1 MHSPTFLSDALIQ
14 ALGWT
19 LVHSLWQGAAVA
31 LILWLVLP
39 RLSRSGQ
46 RYWASYAALLTVLL
60 AAGVTFV
67 WVYST
72 RNTLV
77 EIAPEL
83 IDAVIF
89 SGNAPATSAALQ
101 TGFWQNL
108 AQNLEPYHPLIV
120 SIWLLGFVFFLFQLG
135 GGLRYIYRL
144 RRNHNQ
150 PLEPVWQ
157 EKLQA
162 LAGRIGLSRPVTLLE
177 SALVKAPM
185 ALGFFKP
192 LILLPIGMANQLSPV
207 EVEAILAHELAHI
220 ARRDWLFNLIQ
231 AIIEALFYF
240 HPAVWWIAATIRA
253 ERENCCD
260 DTAVALTGN
269 RLLYAKTLVRLQ
281 DITRPAPVPSL
292 TLGIDGAPNLLRR
305 RPLLLERIKRILHQ
319 PQQSASLMEK
329 TIAMAILVA
338 LITLLTVRANTP
350 PALVESIREIAEKPI
365 TWLAQVPAPPIPAS
379 WQAPARD
386 SVPDPVKRRRI
397 VREDDDQKVEMQLE
411 NGKITQLKI
420 DGQEIAPENYGQ
432 YESLTESLRQEIT
445 PPAPPAPPNAP
456 MGVWTTPKAPRA
468 PRAPFPPRHS
478 SSRISTETDD
488 NGNTII
494 KVERNGQ
501 PLEIRVKDGEVWVE
515 DEKIEAGETMD
526 IEIEQEWPGGAIWFD
541 GENKIKLDGNRL
553 HFRSPEGV
561 IIETPDAPHLFH
573 FDQDGEQFIFK
584 GYDGLKGFSFDM
596 PDIDKAELARI
607 QKETAVALEKE
618 RKALEKQMR
627 ELEKQM
633 QQSNKE
639 QQKEQKE
646 QYRAMEEAQ
655 RAVEEAQ
662 IAQKRAMERA
672 LRDRE
677 RVREDVRRVERENPR
692 ALRFQNRAESYGSV
706 IPKALLKDK
715 LIDDPDNYTFEI
727 SKKDMRVNGKKQSD
741 TLHTKYLELY
751 RKYNGKEIGNDKVRI
766 RVKN

>member
-1 MHSPTFLSDALIQ
+1 MMHSPTFLSDALIQ

-19 LVHSLWQGAAVA
+19 LVHSLWQGTAVA
-31 LILWLVLP
+31 LLLWLVLP
-39 RLSRSGQ
+39 RLNRSGQ

-60 AAGVTFV
+60 AAGVSFV

-83 IDAVIF
+83 TGGVLF
-89 SGNAPATSAALQ
+89 SGNTGAVPAALQ

-108 AQNLEPYHPLIV
+108 AQTLEPYHPLIV

-144 RRNHNQ
+144 RRNQNQ

-162 LAGRIGLSRPVTLLE
+162 LASRIGLSRPVTLLE

-185 ALGFFKP
+185 ALGLFKP

-281 DITRPAPVPSL
+281 DITRPAPAPNL

-365 TWLAQVPAPPIPAS
+365 TWLAQVPAPPVPTS

-386 SVPDPVKRRRI
+386 SVPDPVKRQRI

-420 DGQEIAPENYGQ
+420 DGQEIEPANYNQ
-432 YESLTESLRQEIT
+432 YESLTESLRQEMA
-445 PPAPPAPPNAP
+445 PPAPPTPPNAP

-468 PRAPFPPRHS
+468 PFPPRHS
-478 SSRISTETDD
+478 TSRISTETDD
-488 NGNTII
+488 DGNTII
-494 KVERNGQ
+494 MVERNGQ
-501 PLEIRVKDGEVWVE
+501 PLKIQVKDGEVWVE

-526 IEIEQEWPGGAIWFD
+526 IQIEQEWPGGAIWFD
-541 GENKIKLDGNRL
+541 GENKIKLDGKRL

-561 IIETPDAPHLFH
+561 VIEAPDGPQLFH
-573 FDQDGEQFIFK
+573 FDQNGEQFIFK
-584 GYDGLKGFSFDM
+584 GYDGLKNFSFEM
-596 PDIDKAELARI
+596 PNIDKAELARI
-607 QKETAVALEKE
+607 QKETAVSLEKE

-627 ELEKQM
+627 EMEKQM
-633 QQSNKE
+633 QQSDKDV
-639 QQKEQKE
+639 QKEQKE
-646 QYRAMEEAQ
+646 QYRAMQEAQ

-672 LRDRE
+672 FRDQQ
-677 RVREDVRRVERENPR
+677 RVRSDVRRVEQNS
-692 ALRFQNRAESYGSV
+692 LRGLHFQNRQESYGSV
-706 IPKALLKDK
+706 IPKALLQDK

-727 SKKDMRVNGKKQSD
+727 SKKDMRVNGKKQSG
-741 TLHTKYLELY
+741 TLHTKYLQLY